1 MHKGRKKTCAI
12 TTTYSA
18 SCVMCQTTSKAH
30 NHATHFDTLKCAVL
44 CQRVKNQR
52 KKAPLSRVLFFQFFK
67 VLITNLNP
75 SLNNNINIANIVTN
89 VEITFAYS
97 N

>member
-18 SCVMCQTTSKAH
+18 SCVMCQTIPKAH
-30 NHATHFDTLKCAVL
+30 NYAMYFDTLKCVNL
-44 CQRVKNQR
+44 CQCVKNQR
-52 KKAPLSRVLFFQFFK
+52 KKHPIKGAFFQFFK

-75 SLNNNINIANIVTN
+75 SLNNNINIANIVN
-89 VEITFAYS
+89 SIEISFAYS
-97 N
+97 K

>member
-1 MHKGRKKTCAI
+1 
-12 TTTYSA
+12 
-18 SCVMCQTTSKAH
+18 MCQTIPKVH
-30 NHATHFDTLKCAVL
+30 NHAAHFDTLKCAVL

-52 KKAPLSRVLFFQFFK
+52 KKKHPIKGAFFQFFK

-97 N
+97 E